1 MHICTGKYGFRRN
14 FCVRDKTD
22 PGICTKEINV
32 VGITYALTDLL
43 IKFCDPGQKRFV
55 GKVCDIH
62 NADKYIGEKAGG
74 KDSKG
79 SSCQL
84 FVDNIQD
91 LISKGI
97 SVLVINIMK
106 IFHICGNQGDSTGA
120 SCILLDLPVFLE
132 RVSEE
137 IAGITVLPE
146 LEEGVSFLIAAIFFR
161 DLS

>member
-1 MHICTGKYGFRRN
+1 M
-14 FCVRDKTD
+14 
-22 PGICTKEINV
+22 
-32 VGITYALTDLL
+32 VGIADALADLL
-43 IKFCDPGQKRFV
+43 IKFCDLGQKRFT
-55 GKVCDIH
+55 GKVRNIC

-91 LISKGI
+91 LISKGL

-120 SCILLDLPVFLE
+120 SCILLDLPDFFRKSLG
-132 RVSEE
+132 RDSRNHG
-137 IAGITVLPE
+137 IAGV
-146 LEEGVSFLIAAIFFR
+146 GRRSKFFDSC
-161 DLS
+161 DLF